1 MKERTEKL
9 LKSIKGVRF
18 NITKEGLAELG
29 VVLISTCVFVLA
41 ALAISAVID
50 IIDETFG
57 IWLMESDVA
66 QMIAYGLC
74 LIPVLKVHERL
85 LKITV
90 KNQ

>member
-9 LKSIKGVRF
+9 LKIKGVRF

-41 ALAISAVID
+41 ALAISAVVD

-57 IWLMESDVA
+57 IWLMRSDVA